1 MRYLK
6 MRLKLREN
14 IRGLNNIV
22 LYCNKLIN
30 FTFSYI
36 SDIIDICLIM
46 HCELINTNNIV
57 TLLRN
62 KNE

>member
-1 MRYLK
+1 
-6 MRLKLREN
+6 MRLKLWEN

-22 LYCNKLIN
+22 LDCNKLIN

-46 HCELINTNNIV
+46 YCELINTNNIV